1 MNNTTITLY
10 IENSNVR
17 EAHHQVAA
25 FTAACRGAFKKKAS
39 GISSAPR
46 PPLAHPV
53 CCFKKNTQQNTTK
66 SNNKSL

>member
-25 FTAACRGAFKKKAS
+25 FTAACRGAFKKKHQVS
-39 GISSAPR
+39 VAPR
-46 PPLAHPV
+46 GHH
-53 CCFKKNTQQNTTK
+53 
-66 SNNKSL
+66 